1 MMTPLVLLLVA
12 RSAKASLGKR
22 RAVGAA
28 KVLTYLGAVT
38 ASFGLV
44 AAHKAHADVGGQAL
58 SLGRELA
65 TATEGLEGGYTAVLN
80 GQRFQLGETTT
91 DASVSQVLDAA
102 ESTCTA
108 SPGALDGLFA
118 AVPEKGTVKGVG
130 DYHLEGSIRHG
141 IVRNGTPKDG
151 VVVCFEGDPAKP
163 RSTAAALAA
172 FAASQDLGDLGKLRY
187 VYAKREADGKTR
199 VTVARTG
206 EHFSLRAITEDGEKE
221 GHDGAVPRPEGA
233 RRLLT
238 AELEG
243 VSQTTNVY
251 LSDAPV
257 ATVAAHYDTTLGKA
271 GFVRVTPPAA
281 DQTLRVFSKEGF
293 EVIVAA
299 RKDEGKTVLA
309 VTESRPG
316 VAKKTS
322 KLEVL
327 P

>member
-12 RSAKASLGKR
+12 QSAKASRAKR
-22 RAVGAA
+22 HVVGAA
-28 KVLTYLGAVT
+28 KVLAYLGAVS
-38 ASFGLV
+38 AAFGV
-44 AAHKAHADVGGQAL
+44 VVAHKAHADVGGKAL

-65 TATEGLEGGYTAVLN
+65 SSTQGLEGGYTAVLN

-91 DASVSQVLDAA
+91 DARVSEVLDAA
-102 ESTCTA
+102 QATCEA
-108 SPGALDGLFA
+108 SPGALGGLFA
-118 AVPEKGTVKGVG
+118 QMPEKGTLKGVG
-130 DYHLEGSIRHG
+130 DYHLEGSFRHG
-141 IVRNGTPKDG
+141 IIRNGTEKDG

-163 RSTAAALAA
+163 RGAAEALAA
-172 FAASQDLGDLGKLRY
+172 FATSQDLGELGKLRY
-187 VYAKREADGKTR
+187 VYAKHEPDGKTR

-206 EHFSLRAITEDGEKE
+206 EHFSLKAIAEGGEKE

-233 RRLLT
+233 RRVLT

-251 LSDAPV
+251 LTDAPV
-257 ATVAAHYDTTLGKA
+257 ATVAAHYDSTLGKA

-293 EVIVAA
+293 EVIVAI
-299 RKDEGKTVLA
+299 RKDEEKTVLA

-316 VAKKTS
+316 AAKKTS

>member
-1 MMTPLVLLLVA
+1 MMTPLILLLVA
-12 RSAKASLGKR
+12 RSARASRAKR
-22 RAVGAA
+22 RVVGAA
-28 KVLTYLGAVT
+28 KVLAYLGAVT
-38 ASFGLV
+38 AAFGV
-44 AAHKAHADVGGQAL
+44 VVAHKAHADVGGQAL

-65 TATEGLEGGYTAVLN
+65 TATDGLEGGYTAVLN

-91 DASVSQVLDAA
+91 DASVPQVLDAA

-118 AVPEKGTVKGVG
+118 AIPEKGTVKGVG
-130 DYHLEGSIRHG
+130 DYHLEGSFRHG
-141 IVRNGTPKDG
+141 IVRNGTEKDG

-163 RSTAAALAA
+163 RRTAEALAA

-187 VYAKREADGKTR
+187 VYAKRDADGKTR

-206 EHFSLRAITEDGEKE
+206 EHFSLKAIAEEGEAS
-221 GHDGAVPRPEGA
+221 GHDGAVPRPSGA
-233 RRLLT
+233 RRVLT

-243 VSQTTNVY
+243 ASQTTNVY
-251 LSDAPV
+251 LTDAPV
-257 ATVAAHYDTTLGKA
+257 AQVVAHYDSTLGTA

-281 DQTLRVFSKEGF
+281 DQTLRVFSKDGF
-293 EVIVAA
+293 EVVVAV
-299 RKDEGKTVLA
+299 RKDETSTVLA

-316 VAKKTS
+316 ASKKSS